1 MKQVT
6 IFRNPKAD
14 KRTCF
19 GIGRVEAALKAQGYS
34 VAYEEAS
41 FEPQDYRNYE
51 GLKLYAGEVGKDEF
65 LSWLEENELLIFHT
79 KAPEGEGFYL
89 ETCPNELTVICGG
102 SSTGVLYGCLELADR
117 IQAEEELPCEI
128 AFGDAPVFK
137 LRGPAV
143 GLQKTKIEPPR
154 LTYEYPVTPDR
165 FPWFYD
171 KAQWESFLDMMLSMR
186 CNVLY
191 IWSGH
196 PFSSFVKVPDYPEA
210 LEVTEEEYQ
219 KNCEIFGW
227 LTEECDKRGIWVV
240 LKFYN
245 IHIPYPF
252 AQAHHLELLQSSI
265 NPLVAD
271 YTYKSI
277 VEFIKGF
284 PHIGLMVCLGEAL
297 RGNQNKTAWFVD
309 TILPAVRKGLEEAG
323 ITEEPPIILRGHD
336 CDPFTAMEGA
346 KELYSNLY
354 TMWKYNGESLTTYYP
369 KGKWQE
375 RHLGLS
381 AIKTT
386 HIMNI
391 HILADLEPFRYNAPL
406 FIQKCV
412 QAGQNRLGANGLHLY
427 PLFYWDWPY
436 SPDKTE
442 PRLLQQ
448 ERDHYWFDAW
458 FRYAW
463 NPNRDERTEKEHWI
477 QNYSEYY
484 GISMSAAR
492 KLFEAQEEAAQCAP
506 RILGRVGITEG
517 NRQTMSL
524 GMTMSELTNVVR
536 YRPNKELWYSV
547 ARKGEQPDD
556 YVKKEIEGAQHI
568 GETPYDMIRDVTGF
582 AESARNKITEALE
595 AISAEETAPAG
606 MYEELKRIE
615 TDVRAIYLMSLSY
628 CKKVEAAMKILTYK
642 YTMGE
647 KCQGDFTL
655 LDGAAGLMEES
666 LGIYRELAEL
676 TKDTYL
682 YANSMQTRQ
691 RKIPFTD
698 GDAFG
703 HWMQCLPEY
712 EKEYKN
718 FVKHLADL
726 KKGELPGTDVDEDAI
741 EPLKPV
747 PFTLLG
753 EGLDTYQIKKG
764 TPVFNDPYGTL
775 QKAAP
780 ELRNLTGIR
789 MHLGKA
795 INGGVHVKIRF
806 EEDSYLLV
814 GYMQTPGVE
823 WLKLPD
829 LETNTHADDRGGLAV
844 VYKNAMKAVGC
855 PVIDIHA
862 YRYEKGEHDI
872 YLGNGA
878 YVIAGV
884 ISQNTVLV
892 PRNAEMGGE
901 DLETLDWMY
910 EE

>member
-1 MKQVT
+1 MEK
-6 IFRNPKAD
+6 ILILGNPNTD
-14 KRTCF
+14 NRMRF
-19 GIGRVEAALKAQGYS
+19 GLERLAEALRDAGY
-34 VAYEEAS
+34 EAEWLDET
-41 FEPQDYRNYE
+41 FAFPNYRNYE
-51 GLKLYAGEVGKDEF
+51 GKKIYAGIYGRDNF
-65 LSWLEENELLIFHT
+65 LSWLCEEELLLFHT

-89 ETCPNELTVICGG
+89 ETCPSGLTVICGG
-102 SSTGVLYGCLELADR
+102 SDTGVLYGCLELADR
-117 IQAEEELPCEI
+117 VKEEGEFPAEL
-128 AFGDAPVFK
+128 AFGDAPVFR

-154 LTYEYPVTPDR
+154 LTYEYPVTPER

-171 KAQWESFLDMMLSMR
+171 RAQWERFLDMMLEMR

-196 PFSSFVKVPDYPEA
+196 PFSSFVKVAKYPEA
-210 LEVTEEEYQ
+210 LEVTEEEYRMNR
-219 KNCEIFGW
+219 KVLGW
-227 LTEECDKRGIWVV
+227 LTAECDRRGIWVV
-240 LKFYN
+240 FKFYN

-252 AQAHHLELLQSSI
+252 AQAHHLEQLQSSI

-271 YTYKSI
+271 YTFRSI
-277 VEFIKGF
+277 VEFIRAF
-284 PHIGLMVCLGEAL
+284 PNVGLMVCLGEAL
-297 RGNQNKTAWFVD
+297 RGYENKTEWFVK
-309 TILPAVRKGLEEAG
+309 TILPAVKQGLLEAG
-323 ITEEPPIILRGHD
+323 ITKEPPIILRGHD
-336 CDPFTAMEGA
+336 CDPFAAMEGA

-354 TMWKYNGESLTTYYP
+354 TMWKYNGESLTTYFP
-369 KGKWQE
+369 RGSWQK
-375 RHLGLS
+375 RHQDLA
-381 AIKTT
+381 AIQTT
-386 HIMNI
+386 HIMNV

-436 SPDKTE
+436 SPDRTD
-442 PRLLQQ
+442 PRLLQMD
-448 ERDHYWFDAW
+448 RDHYWFAAW

-463 NPNRDERTEKEHWI
+463 NPDRDERTEKEHWI
-477 QNYSEYY
+477 ADYSRYY
-484 GISMSAAR
+484 GIGKDAA
-492 KLFEAQEEAAQCAP
+492 KLLFEAQEAAAQCAP
-506 RILGRVGITEG
+506 KILGRVGITEG

-556 YVKKEIEGAQHI
+556 YVKKELSGEPHI
-568 GETPYDMIRDVTGF
+568 GETPYDCVRDVTDF
-582 AESARNKITEALE
+582 AESAYKKMTEAMDRIGEEQIE
-595 AISAEETAPAG
+595 ADAFT
-606 MYEELKRIE
+606 ELSRIE
-615 TDVRAIYLMSLSY
+615 TDIRAIYLMSLSY
-628 CKKVEAAMKILTYK
+628 CKKIEAAMKILTYK
-642 YTMGE
+642 YTMNE

-655 LDGAAGLMEES
+655 LDSASALMEES
-666 LGIYRELAEL
+666 LVLYRELAGL
-676 TKDTYL
+676 TEKTYL

-698 GDAFG
+698 GDAYG
-703 HWMQCLPEY
+703 HWTQCLPEY
-712 EKEYKN
+712 EKEYAN
-718 FVKHLADL
+718 FVKNLAAL
-726 KKGELPGTDVDEDAI
+726 KEGRLPGNETDESQIV
-741 EPLKPV
+741 PLAPA
-747 PFTLLG
+747 PFTLLS
-753 EGLDTYQIKKG
+753 EDCDTYRLGKG
-764 TPVFNDPYGTL
+764 TPLFNDPYAPL

-789 MHLGKA
+789 MNLGKA
-795 INGGVHVKIRF
+795 MNGGVHVRIRF

-814 GYMQTPGVE
+814 GYMQGGGVE

-844 VYKNAMKAVGC
+844 VYKNAMKADYC

-872 YLGNGA
+872 YFGNGGF
-878 YVIAGV
+878 VIAGV
-884 ISQNTVLV
+884 VSQKETLI